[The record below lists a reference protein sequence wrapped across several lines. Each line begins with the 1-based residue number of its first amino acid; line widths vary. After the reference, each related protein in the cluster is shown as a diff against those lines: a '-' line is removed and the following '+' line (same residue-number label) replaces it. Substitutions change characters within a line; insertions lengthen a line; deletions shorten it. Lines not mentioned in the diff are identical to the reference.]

1 MKAKI
6 SDAMKTIKSY
16 EVIISSI
23 GNFHSKTKFA
33 SKVIV
38 LSKRGSVLIEPSLVQ
53 SQTDGLNSLSTEL
66 RSIAISKV
74 ITISEVQQ
82 SISGF
87 FFLYCDRLRFRFNFV
102 NAWDKANALC
112 IVLLIFLHRLQR
124 FKRLVVNCN

>member
-87 FFLYCDRLRFRFNFV
+87 FS
-102 NAWDKANALC
+102 
-112 IVLLIFLHRLQR
+112 LL
-124 FKRLVVNCN
+124 